1 MAKQTGMSKKLRI
14 VFMGTPA
21 FAVRI
26 LDELHRSHHEIVGVV
41 TVQDKPAGRGQ
52 TLQQSA
58 VKQYALQHQLVLL
71 QPEKLKDPL
80 FTTAL
85 KDLKADVFVVVAFRM
100 LPEQVWKMPPFGT
113 FNLHASLLPAYRGA
127 APINWALINGDTV
140 SGVSTFLINEHI
152 DAGSILLQKETILTP
167 NMTVG
172 ELHDTLQEL
181 GAALTLETCNRLAE
195 GKLTPQPQTPIDGKR
210 ALAPKLFKENT
221 CIDWSKSADDIH
233 NLIRG
238 LDPYPAAWCQLWSE
252 QKQAWVQFKLFNS
265 EVTKFSCK
273 RADGPEAHKA
283 GILFP
288 CGANSTLLVKE
299 IQMEG
304 KKRMDAK
311 AFMAGNDL
319 SVFYLLKRLI

>member
-14 VFMGTPA
+14 VFMGTPT

-26 LDELHRSHHEIVGVV
+26 LDELHRSQHEIVGVV

-58 VKQYALQHQLVLL
+58 VKQYALQHELELL

-80 FTTAL
+80 FTDAL
-85 KDLKADVFVVVAFRM
+85 KALQADVFVVVAFRM
-100 LPEQVWKMPPFGT
+100 LPEQVWKMPPLGT

-140 SGVSTFLINEHI
+140 SGVTTFLINEQI

-181 GAALTLETCNRLAE
+181 GAALTLETCNLLAE
-195 GKLTPQPQTPIDGKR
+195 GKLSAQPQIPIEGKR

-221 CIDWSKSADDIH
+221 CIDWSKSAEEIH

-238 LDPYPAAWCQLWSE
+238 LDPYPAAWCQLWFE
-252 QKQAWVQFKLFNS
+252 QKQVWVQFKLFNS
-265 EVTKFSCK
+265 EVTAFSCN
-273 RADGPEAHKA
+273 RTDGPQAHKA

-288 CGANSTLLVKE
+288 CGSNTTLLVKE

-304 KKRMDAK
+304 KKRMDVK

-319 SVFYLLKRLI
+319 DPYFLKQIP

>member
-26 LDELHRSHHEIVGVV
+26 LDELHRSQHEIVGVV

-58 VKQYALQHQLVLL
+58 VKQYALHHQLDLL

-80 FTTAL
+80 FTAAL
-85 KDLKADVFVVVAFRM
+85 KDLQADVFVVVAFRM
-100 LPEQVWKMPPFGT
+100 LPEQVWKMPPLGT

-140 SGVSTFLINEHI
+140 SGVSTFLINEQI

-221 CIDWSKSADDIH
+221 CIDWSKSADEIH

-265 EVTKFSCK
+265 EVTVFSCN

-311 AFMAGNDL
+311 AFLAGNEL
-319 SVFYLLKRLI
+319 SVFYLLKI

>member
-1 MAKQTGMSKKLRI
+1 MSKKLRI
-14 VFMGTPA
+14 VFMGTPS

-26 LDELHRSHHEIVGVV
+26 LDELNRSQHEIVGVV

-52 TLQQSA
+52 ILQQSA
-58 VKQYALQHQLVLL
+58 VKQYALQHDLEIL
-71 QPEKLKDPL
+71 QPEKLKDPN
-80 FTTAL
+80 FIDAL
-85 KDLKADVFVVVAFRM
+85 KILQADVFVVVAFRM
-100 LPEQVWKMPPFGT
+100 LPEQVWKMPPLGT

-127 APINWALINGDTV
+127 APINWVLINGDSI
-140 SGVSTFLINEHI
+140 SGVSTFLINEQI
-152 DAGSILLQKETILTP
+152 DAGSILLQKETALSP

-172 ELHDTLQEL
+172 ELHDILQEL
-181 GAALTLETCNRLAE
+181 GATLSLETCNLLAE
-195 GKLTPQPQTPIDGKR
+195 GKLEPQPQTPIEGKR

-221 CIDWSKSADDIH
+221 CIEWSKSAEEIH

-265 EVTKFSCK
+265 ELTAISCT
-273 RADGPEAHKA
+273 RTDGPEANKA
-283 GILFP
+283 GVLFP

-304 KKRMDAK
+304 KKRMDAR
-311 AFMAGNDL
+311 AFMAGNEL
-319 SVFYLLKRLI
+319 NGFYFKTEKI